1 MIYVHECMHAGPHRL
16 GAHEAAEEEEEAS
29 SPFTILRN
37 HIATL
42 KGGTA
47 GEEQGH
53 TWCTVTPCALH

>member
-1 MIYVHECMHAGPHRL
+1 MHAGPHRL